1 MYRSMSDNVCSKT
14 KICFLSTGNV
24 HQFVWNKNCKKQFF
38 FFFEYF
44 SALTLEK
51 YVIYEFFD
59 NFTLDIY
66 IVQRTFQFS
75 SWNSQKQ
82 NCQNECEAK
91 IFLSIC
97 ECILYHMPRLFD
109 DINICGRANA
119 DCIAHVTRE
128 IQLKTN
134 NSFICDCLPG
144 CYAISYEAEISMAPL
159 LEQPPLLKKKQM
171 APRNAAL
178 LHVFYKDFYF
188 RSQKKEE
195 LIGFTEFLCKF
206 CACISVD
213 WSYYMRYFLRSS
225 LPSYTDSLIPCTI
238 NYIKHFSGVNSSDT
252 AYEMMI

>member
-1 MYRSMSDNVCSKT
+1 M
-14 KICFLSTGNV
+14 
-24 HQFVWNKNCKKQFF
+24 
-38 FFFEYF
+38 
-44 SALTLEK
+44 
-51 YVIYEFFD
+51 
-59 NFTLDIY
+59 DIY

-75 SWNSQKQ
+75 SWKSQKQ

-252 AYEMMI
+252 AYEMMISTGSDIVVNILSSCMSYYFFHNFSNWSKSRYLTHEGKKFSYRFLRVMKRISST